1 MKYVRLIGGM
11 AALCAVVVAALLFAG
26 VPARSFDLQGT
37 PVTIARPDT
46 DITDTYFFP
55 SPTNASNVVVVMD
68 VHPLIPAGAGTTTF
82 FDQGVLYTMKFDTKY
97 SSEAIGSRPIENVV
111 IQFATGAP
119 TGPAGNQT
127 QQINVYGPA
136 TPASAGT
143 TTRLSSGGAASGV
156 GFINRPFSISSGEI
170 QVFAGTRRDPQFFDK
185 TQFFNIF
192 PASSQAG
199 SITSCLS
206 STCPSGFVVPGTN
219 YFADSNVL
227 SFVVELPK
235 SLLSV
240 ANNGTGTLIAYWAT
254 TSTTTGH

>member
-1 MKYVRLIGGM
+1 
-11 AALCAVVVAALLFAG
+11 
-26 VPARSFDLQGT
+26 
-37 PVTIARPDT
+37 
-46 DITDTYFFP
+46 
-55 SPTNASNVVVVMD
+55 
-68 VHPLIPAGAGTTTF
+68 
-82 FDQGVLYTMKFDTKY
+82 MKFDTKY

-127 QQINVYGPA
+127 QQINVYGPSA
-136 TPASAGT
+136 PAVVGT
-143 TTRLSSGGAASGV
+143 TTRLSGGGVASGI
-156 GFINRPFSISSGEI
+156 GFINRPFSIESGQI